1 MAVRRCG
8 AAAAVECFEA
18 SDDRS
23 KETEILLV
31 TAAATSHANK
41 SVIRD
46 KRGLGRARIQATY
59 IDIAVSMGHFNTK
72 ILPSLHS
79 KYASV

>member
-46 KRGLGRARIQATY
+46 EGVVGRTRIQATSTLPCQW
-59 IDIAVSMGHFNTK
+59 DISTPKFA
-72 ILPSLHS
+72 LL
-79 KYASV
+79 